1 MTRRKEKW
9 CVPGYQVSQRGR
21 FSSSVAL
28 TPQFKNAVAM
38 HLGQAFRS
46 SLARP
51 SRNECPFAGELGCGL
66 RFEIG
71 TVDLDP
77 KLFWS
82 PLDFPSPQ
90 RRTPWERVRL
100 PPCKNVKGT
109 GRSTDRRI
117 AVTAAML
124 ARAIPRSAV
133 AVKSDDAVR

>member
-9 CVPGYQVSQRGR
+9 CVPGYRVSQRGR
-21 FSSSVAL
+21 FSLSVAL

-90 RRTPWERVRL
+90 RRTPMGAVRL
-100 PPCKNVKGT
+100 PTVLESQRHGPVDGPSH
-109 GRSTDRRI
+109 RSHRGD
-117 AVTAAML
+117 AC
-124 ARAIPRSAV
+124 PRHPSLGG
-133 AVKSDDAVR
+133 DGEIR